1 MISTA
6 YLAAKYLKLQNFNKK
21 VYVVG
26 SSGIAKELDAL
37 GIKHY
42 GVGPDVLQGPVI
54 SAHLNSEQYK
64 DPEVGAVIVGFDEHI
79 RYFIYSKKFIF

>member
-6 YLAAKYLKLQNFNKK
+6 YLSAQYLKQRNFNKK

-26 SSGIAKELDAL
+26 SNGIGQELDAA
-37 GIKHY
+37 GIRHY
-42 GVGPDVLQGPVI
+42 GIGPDVLNGPVL
-54 SAHLNSEQYK
+54 SLVTEKYK

-79 RYFIYSKKFIF
+79 R

>member
-6 YLAAKYLKLQNFNKK
+6 YLSAQYLKQQNFSKK

-26 SSGIAKELDAL
+26 SSGIAKELDAVN
-37 GIKHY
+37 IRHF
-42 GVGPDVLQGPVI
+42 GVGQDVLNGPIYSIVNDD
-54 SAHLNSEQYK
+54 LK

-79 RYFIYSKKFIF
+79 R